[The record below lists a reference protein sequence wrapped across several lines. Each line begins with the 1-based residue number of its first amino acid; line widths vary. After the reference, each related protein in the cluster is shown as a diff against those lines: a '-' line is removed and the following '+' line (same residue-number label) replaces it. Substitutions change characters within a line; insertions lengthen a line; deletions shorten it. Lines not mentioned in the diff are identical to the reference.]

1 MPASIPG
8 IGQCGAGTTP
18 GMTEDRGSLEPD
30 GEGLWLT
37 HPDELEGGVVELEK
51 EAGAHPAM
59 RTRLATAATKREE
72 PWVVCI
78 VETC

>member
-30 GEGLWLT
+30 GEGLRLT
-37 HPDELEGGVVELEK
+37 DPGELEGGAVELEK

-59 RTRLATAATKREE
+59 RTRLATAATRRTECR
-72 PWVVCI
+72 VVRI